1 MVISQDN
8 SFRNATE
15 IELDHGINSG
25 VRLKSI
31 GRGLIPVFEEHSVR
45 IENHY
50 SIDEWDTIPYMERA
64 IIVAVARSKR
74 AIANLQAEAEIRE
87 SEQKQKRNK

>member
-1 MVISQDN
+1 
-8 SFRNATE
+8 
-15 IELDHGINSG
+15 
-25 VRLKSI
+25 
-31 GRGLIPVFEEHSVR
+31 VR

-64 IIVAVARSKR
+64 IIIAVARSKR
-74 AIANLQAEAEIRE
+74 AIANLQSEAEIRE